1 MFIADEV
8 QTGFGITGKLFGIQY
23 YDVEPDIM
31 TLAKGI
37 ANGFPL
43 GACIA
48 REDIGNAFEPSDHL
62 STFGGNP
69 VSAAAALANIGV
81 ILFRFKSC

>member
-62 STFGGNP
+62 QPLEETPF
-69 VSAAAALANIGV
+69 LLLQRWQI
-81 ILFRFKSC
+81 